1 MSNSKVTQT
10 TNNQVK
16 EVNKV
21 QRLCNVLLQNNKL
34 YLNNM
39 ETTAVQAT
47 QIKGE
52 IKELYT
58 KIFTQ
63 TTPKITYRFEIIAE
77 ARSTYVVSEEGRR
90 PVGYEFKLNG
100 FKYYL
105 RKSPDEC
112 TEYSLYDENN
122 TRVSGVKT
130 NFNEAEKRITSFQF
144 RLHNKR
150 MYLMKTNSYDNDE
163 GYFSPYLVKEQVPT
177 QAQM

>member
-1 MSNSKVTQT
+1 MSNSKTTQT

-39 ETTAVQAT
+39 EATAVQAT

-77 ARSTYVVSEEGRR
+77 ARPTYEVSEEGRR

>member
-1 MSNSKVTQT
+1 MSNSKQQT
-10 TNNQVK
+10 TNTNVK

-21 QRLCNVLLQNNKL
+21 KRLCNVLLQDNKL

-58 KIFTQ
+58 KLFTQ
-63 TTPKITYRFEIIAE
+63 TTPKTTYRFETIAE
-77 ARSTYVVSEEGRR
+77 ARPTYETSDVGRI

-112 TEYSLYDENN
+112 TEYSLYNENN

-130 NFNEAEKRITSFQF
+130 NFNEAEKRVTSFQF

-150 MYLMKTNSYDNDE
+150 MYLMKTTNYDHDE
-163 GYFSPYLVKEQVPT
+163 GYFSPYIVREQVPT

>member
-1 MSNSKVTQT
+1 MSNSKQQT
-10 TNNQVK
+10 TNTNVK

-21 QRLCNVLLQNNKL
+21 QRLCNVLLQDNKL

-39 ETTAVQAT
+39 EATAVQAT

-58 KIFTQ
+58 KLFTQ
-63 TTPKITYRFEIIAE
+63 TTPKITYRFETIAE
-77 ARSTYVVSEEGRR
+77 SRPTYETSEDGRI

-100 FKYYL
+100 ANYYL

-112 TEYSLYDENN
+112 TEYSLYNEND

-130 NFNEAEKRITSFQF
+130 NFDEAKKKITSFQF

-150 MYLMKTNSYDNDE
+150 MYLMKTNNYDHNE
-163 GYFSPYLVKEQVPT
+163 GYFSPYIVREQVPT
-177 QAQM
+177 EAQM